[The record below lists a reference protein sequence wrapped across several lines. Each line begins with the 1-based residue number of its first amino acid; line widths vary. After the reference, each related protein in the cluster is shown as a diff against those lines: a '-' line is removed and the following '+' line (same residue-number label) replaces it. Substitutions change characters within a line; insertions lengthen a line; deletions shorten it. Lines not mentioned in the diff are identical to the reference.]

1 MAVPNSPAEI
11 SLHFARGFIPARF
24 PGREQPR
31 PCPPAG
37 PMWGIHCLSL
47 FLEAHLVER
56 VLGESV
62 DTHVLLFLLRAR
74 KQKLRL
80 KKCLLIQE

>member
-1 MAVPNSPAEI
+1 MAVPNSPAGI
-11 SLHFARGFIPARF
+11 SLRFARGFIPAQF
-24 PGREQPR
+24 PGRERPR

-47 FLEAHLVER
+47 FLEAHLVKR
-56 VLGESV
+56 VLGQSV
-62 DTHVLLFLLRAR
+62 DTHILLFLPRAR

-80 KKCLLIQE
+80 KKYPLIQE